1 MSCNLI
7 FLSPLNPLALDSV
20 ALFLSLSVPPL
31 PLDLVFEVYFDGALQ
46 PVFISIAS
54 PRTIPGLRE
63 AKLGVR
69 IQGKEL
75 GGAGEQKVPGLCSS
89 TVSTLVYGE
98 QAGRQTCVIG
108 R

>member
-1 MSCNLI
+1 MSCNLV
-7 FLSPLNPLALDSV
+7 FLSPPHSLAVGPL
-20 ALFLSLSVPPL
+20 ALFLSLLVPPL

-54 PRTIPGLRE
+54 PRAISGLRE

-69 IQGKEL
+69 IQGGEL
-75 GGAGEQKVPGLCSS
+75 GGAGKQKVPGLCSS
-89 TVSTLVYGE
+89 TLITLVSWE
-98 QAGRQTCVIG
+98 LSGRQTCVIG